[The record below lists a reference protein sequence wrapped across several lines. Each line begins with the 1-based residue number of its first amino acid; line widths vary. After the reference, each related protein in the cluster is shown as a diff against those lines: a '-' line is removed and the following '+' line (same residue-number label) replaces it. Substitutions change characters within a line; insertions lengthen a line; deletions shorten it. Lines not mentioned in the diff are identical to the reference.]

1 MRKLA
6 ISITESCRRDVLDQS
21 RKSLLSKAVQINLQ
35 KSHRSRT
42 EHINLPRMIDKAY
55 IEWGGEI
62 KGNQRYEW
70 G

>member
-1 MRKLA
+1 MRKLP
-6 ISITESCRRDVLDQS
+6 IFITELQERCS
-21 RKSLLSKAVQINLQ
+21 RPKPQKSFLPKAVQINLQ

-42 EHINLPRMIDKAY
+42 EHINHSKMMDKAY
-55 IEWGGEI
+55 IGWEGEI